1 MGHRVVSPAEPPTL
15 RPPSNVVAA
24 QLIRRKRD
32 GETLDPEELTRF
44 LRAFDAGHVTDYQM
58 AAFLMAVH
66 FRGLEAGE
74 LKALV
79 EAILASGQRVRFDGA
94 RRYVDKHST
103 GGVGDTV
110 SLILAPLVASLGV
123 AVPMM
128 SGRGL
133 GHSGGTV
140 DKLESIPGMRLD
152 LSLEQFRAQVDE
164 LGVALISQTPEI
176 APLDGKLYAL
186 RDVTATVESVPLI
199 ASSIMSKKIAEGID
213 GLVLDVKAGNGAF
226 MPEEDR
232 AIALAETMIRVGAEQ
247 GLEAVALLT
256 AMDRPLGRAIGNALE
271 VVEAVEVLQ
280 GGGPTDLRDVTVAL
294 AAEML
299 VLGDAAHD
307 LADGWARAA
316 AALDDGRALDRFRAV
331 VDAQGGDPAVA
342 DEPTV
347 LPTAPVRRTVTAE
360 EGGRVM
366 AFAVRAIGEAAV
378 TLGAG
383 RATLDAEIDPA
394 VGFVM
399 AVGPGDEVEPG
410 QSLAEVHAATDEAA
424 AAAAA
429 ALRAAITLSEPDQG
443 PGARGHDGEG
453 PGGEGPGG
461 EGTARAS
468 AFRPLVSHRITRD
481 GVETL

>member
-1 MGHRVVSPAEPPTL
+1 MS
-15 RPPSNVVAA
+15 PPSPEASPTSKASSSPSDVVAS

-32 GETLDPEELTRF
+32 GETLPPKEFSAF
-44 LRAFDAGHVTDYQM
+44 LRAFDDGAVTEYQM

-66 FRGLEAGE
+66 FQGLGPDE
-74 LKALV
+74 LEVLV
-79 EAILASGQRVRFDGA
+79 ATILASGQRVRFAGPGH
-94 RRYVDKHST
+94 RVDKHST

-140 DKLESIPGMRLD
+140 DKLESIPGMRMD
-152 LSLEQFRAQVDE
+152 LSLEAFRAQVDE

-232 AIALAETMIRVGAEQ
+232 ALALARTMIDVGAGQ
-247 GLEAVALLT
+247 GLETVALLT

-271 VVEAVEVLQ
+271 VAEAVDVLR
-280 GGGPTDLRDVTVAL
+280 GAGPSDLRAVTVAL

-299 VLGDAAHD
+299 VLGEAAGD
-307 LADGWARAA
+307 REEGRERAV

-331 VDAQGGDPAVA
+331 VEAQGGDPAVV
-342 DEPTV
+342 DSPDP
-347 LPTAPVRRTVTAE
+347 LPTAPVQRTAAADR
-360 EGGRVM
+360 GGRVVSM
-366 AFAVRAIGEAAV
+366 DTRAIGEAAV

-383 RATLDAEIDPA
+383 RATLDAVIDPS

-399 AVGPGDEVEPG
+399 AVGPGDAVQPG
-410 QSLAEVHAATDEAA
+410 QRLATVHAGDEEAA
-424 AAAAA
+424 GEAIA
-429 ALRAAITLSEPDQG
+429 ALRRAI
-443 PGARGHDGEG
+443 RIGEG
-453 PGGEGPGG
+453 EP
-461 EGTARAS
+461 
-468 AFRPLVSHRITRD
+468 AFRPLVSHRVTAE

>member
-1 MGHRVVSPAEPPTL
+1 M
-15 RPPSNVVAA
+15 VAS

-32 GETLDPEELTRF
+32 GETLAPEDLAAF
-44 LRAFDAGHVTDYQM
+44 LRAFDDGAVTDYQM

-66 FRGLEAGE
+66 FQGLDPDE
-74 LKALV
+74 LEVLV
-79 EAILASGQRVRFDGA
+79 ATILASGQRVRFTGPGH
-94 RRYVDKHST
+94 RVDKHST

-140 DKLESIPGMRLD
+140 DKLESIPGMRMD
-152 LSLEQFRAQVDE
+152 LSLEAFRTQVDE

-226 MPEEDR
+226 MPEEGR
-232 AIALAETMIRVGAEQ
+232 ALALARTMIDVGAGQ
-247 GLEAVALLT
+247 GLEVVALLT

-271 VVEAVEVLQ
+271 VAEAVDVLR
-280 GGGPTDLRDVTVAL
+280 GAGPSDLREVTVAL
-294 AAEML
+294 AGEML
-299 VLGDAAHD
+299 VLGEAAAD
-307 LADGWARAA
+307 RADGRERAA
-316 AALDDGRALDRFRAV
+316 VALDDGRALDRFRAV
-331 VDAQGGDPAVA
+331 VEAQGGDPAVV
-342 DEPTV
+342 DSPDP
-347 LPTAPVRRTVTAE
+347 LPSAPVQRAAAADR
-360 EGGRVM
+360 GGRVVSM
-366 AFAVRAIGEAAV
+366 DTRAIGEAAV

-383 RATLDAEIDPA
+383 RATLDAVIDPS

-399 AVGPGDEVEPG
+399 AVGPGDAVEPG
-410 QSLAEVHAATDEAA
+410 QPLATVHAGDDEAA
-424 AAAAA
+424 EEAIA
-429 ALRAAITLSEPDQG
+429 ALRRAIRIE
-443 PGARGHDGEG
+443 DGE
-453 PGGEGPGG
+453 P
-461 EGTARAS
+461 
-468 AFRPLVSHRITRD
+468 AFRPLVSHRVTAE

>member
-1 MGHRVVSPAEPPTL
+1 MV
-15 RPPSNVVAA
+15 PS

-32 GETLDPEELTRF
+32 GETLPPDELRAF
-44 LRAFDAGHVTDYQM
+44 LRAFDAGDVTDYQM

-66 FRGLEAGE
+66 FRGLGPDE
-74 LKALV
+74 LDALV
-79 EAILASGQRVRFDGA
+79 ETILASGERVRFDGPGHH
-94 RRYVDKHST
+94 VDKHST

-110 SLILAPLVASLGV
+110 SLILAPLVAALGV

-152 LSLEQFRAQVDE
+152 LSLDTFRAQVDR
-164 LGVALISQTPEI
+164 LGLALISQTPEI

-232 AIALAETMIRVGAEQ
+232 ALELAQTMIEVGAGQ
-247 GLEAVALLT
+247 GLEVVALLT

-271 VVEAVEVLQ
+271 VAEAVDVLR
-280 GGGPTDLRDVTVAL
+280 GEGPADLRDVTVEL

-299 VLGDAAHD
+299 VLGEAAPD
-307 LADGWARAA
+307 RRAQA
-316 AALDDGRALDRFRAV
+316 EAALDDGRALDRFRAV
-331 VDAQGGDPAVA
+331 VEAQGGDGGVIDDPSL
-342 DEPTV
+342 
-347 LPTAPVRRTVTAE
+347 LPSAPVQRPVEAERSGRVTA
-360 EGGRVM
+360 VDT
-366 AFAVRAIGEAAV
+366 RAIGEAAV
-378 TLGAG
+378 ELGAG
-383 RATLDAEIDPA
+383 RATLEAEIDPA

-399 AVGPGDEVEPG
+399 AVGPNDAIEEG
-410 QSLAEVHAATDEAA
+410 QPLATVHAADEAA
-424 AAAAA
+424 ADRAAD
-429 ALRAAITLSEPDQG
+429 ALRRAITVTGAGPDASSG
-443 PGARGHDGEG
+443 DGVSDG
-453 PGGEGPGG
+453 KS
-461 EGTARAS
+461 T
-468 AFRPLVSHRITRD
+468 FRPLVSHRVTRD
-481 GVETL
+481 GIEPL